1 MIEPQKKSLI
11 PLFELYNIK
20 MKYFLPL
27 IIAFSILINPLSILA
42 EELTLAGGC
51 FWCLEHDLESLKGIN
66 FVQSG
71 YSGGDLENPTYEN
84 HDGHQEVVL
93 VNYDSQLVSLAE
105 ILRLYLRNIDPLDGK
120 GQFCDRGDSY
130 RPVIFFKDKIE
141 ETEARDA
148 IVSASNELRVPL
160 EKISVEL
167 KSKGK
172 FWLAEEYH
180 QDFAERNELK
190 YKFYR
195 FSCGR
200 DQKLDKLWGDN
211 ARSTNLWTK

>member
-1 MIEPQKKSLI
+1 
-11 PLFELYNIK
+11 

-27 IIAFSILINPLSILA
+27 LIAFSILINPINTLA
-42 EELTLAGGC
+42 EELILAGGC
-51 FWCLEHDLESLKGIN
+51 FWCLEHDLESLKGVN
-66 FVQSG
+66 SVESG
-71 YSGGDLENPTYEN
+71 YSGGSLQNPTYEN

-93 VNYDSQLVSLAE
+93 VNYDPNLVNLPE

-130 RPVIFFKDKIE
+130 RPVIFFKDGIE
-141 ETEARDA
+141 ESFAKSA
-148 IVSASNELRVPL
+148 LISASHELRLPL

-167 KSKGK
+167 KLRGQ
-172 FWLAEEYH
+172 FWLAEAYH
-180 QDFAERNELK
+180 QNFAERNELK

-200 DQKLDKLWGDN
+200 DQKLDKLWGEN
-211 ARSTNLWTK
+211 ARSTNIWSE

>member
-1 MIEPQKKSLI
+1 
-11 PLFELYNIK
+11 

-27 IIAFSILINPLSILA
+27 IIALSILINPINTLA
-42 EELTLAGGC
+42 EELILAGGC

-71 YSGGDLENPTYEN
+71 YSGGDLQNPTYEN
-84 HDGHQEVVL
+84 HEGHQEVVL
-93 VNYDSQLVSLAE
+93 VNYDSQLVSLPE
-105 ILRLYLRNIDPLDGK
+105 ILRLYLRNIDPLDGN

-130 RPVIFFKDKIE
+130 RPVIFYKDLIE
-141 ETEARDA
+141 KSYAENALIST
-148 IVSASNELRVPL
+148 SNELRVPL

-167 KSKGK
+167 KSKDQ

-200 DQKLDKLWGDN
+200 DQKLDKLWGNN
-211 ARSTNLWTK
+211 ARSTKLWSK

>member
-11 PLFELYNIK
+11 PLFDLYNKK

-27 IIAFSILINPLSILA
+27 IIAFSIFINPINTLA
-42 EELTLAGGC
+42 EELILAGGC
-51 FWCLEHDLESLKGIN
+51 FWCLEHDLESLNGIN

-71 YSGGDLENPTYEN
+71 YSGGNLQNPNYEN

-93 VNYDSQLVSLAE
+93 VNYDPQLVSLAE

-130 RPVIFFKDKIE
+130 RPVIFFKDKME
-141 ETEARDA
+141 ETEARNA

-160 EKISVEL
+160 KKISVEI
-167 KSKGK
+167 KSKGQ

-190 YKFYR
+190 YNFYR

-200 DQKLDKLWGDN
+200 DQKLNKLW
-211 ARSTNLWTK
+211 KF

>member
-1 MIEPQKKSLI
+1 
-11 PLFELYNIK
+11 
-20 MKYFLPL
+20 MKFLLPV
-27 IIAFSILINPLSILA
+27 IIAFLIFLSPVKVFA
-42 EELTLAGGC
+42 DELILAGGW
-51 FWCLEHDLESLKGIN
+51 FWCLEHDFESLKGIN
-66 FVQSG
+66 YVQSG
-71 YSGGDLENPTYEN
+71 YSGGYLQNPTYEN
-84 HDGHQEVVL
+84 HEGHQEVVL
-93 VNYDSQLVSLAE
+93 VDYDPQVVTLPE

-130 RPVIFFKDKIE
+130 RPVIFFKDA
-141 ETEARDA
+141 TEKSDAINA

-167 KSKGK
+167 KSKGQ

-190 YKFYR
+190 YNFYR

-200 DQKLDKLWGDN
+200 DQRLDKLWGDK
-211 ARSTNLWTK
+211 ARSTNPWTEWF

>member
-1 MIEPQKKSLI
+1 
-11 PLFELYNIK
+11 

-27 IIAFSILINPLSILA
+27 LIVFSILVNPLNTLA
-42 EELTLAGGC
+42 EELILAGGC
-51 FWCLEHDLESLKGIN
+51 FWCLEHDLESLQGIN

-71 YSGGDLENPTYEN
+71 YSGGDLQNPSYEN
-84 HDGHQEVVL
+84 HEGHQEVVL
-93 VNYDSQLVSLAE
+93 VNYDSKIVSLPE
-105 ILRLYLRNIDPLDGK
+105 ILRLYLGNIDPLDGK

-130 RPVIFFKDKIE
+130 RPVIFFKDSIE
-141 ETEARDA
+141 ESDA
-148 IVSASNELRVPL
+148 KNELISASNELRVPL

-167 KSKGK
+167 KSKGR

-180 QDFAERNELK
+180 QNFAERNELK

-200 DQKLDKLWGDN
+200 DQKLDSLWGDN
-211 ARSTNLWTK
+211 ARSTTLWSE

>member
-1 MIEPQKKSLI
+1 
-11 PLFELYNIK
+11 

-27 IIAFSILINPLSILA
+27 IIALSIFINPVNAFA
-42 EELTLAGGC
+42 EELILAGGC

-66 FVQSG
+66 SVQSG
-71 YSGGDLENPTYEN
+71 YSGGNSQNPTYEN
-84 HDGHQEVVL
+84 HEGHQEVVL
-93 VNYDSQLVSLAE
+93 VNYDSKLLSLAE

-130 RPVIFFKDKIE
+130 RPVIFYKDSIE
-141 ETEARDA
+141 KSDA
-148 IVSASNELRVPL
+148 ENALFSASNELRVPL
-160 EKISVEL
+160 EKISLDL
-167 KSKGK
+167 KSKCQ
-172 FWLAEEYH
+172 FWVAEEYH

-200 DQKLDKLWGDN
+200 DQRLDKLWGDN
-211 ARSTNLWTK
+211 ARSKNLWNE